1 VIRSSRFSTLTSN
14 FYSSQGYS
22 VFFGL
27 FKSQWQAVS
36 EAISTVATRL
46 AENQMASRI
55 TEQPENIDEGTNF
68 NENVELD
75 DQKNEETSDPYEC
88 VLS

>member
-1 VIRSSRFSTLTSN
+1 
-14 FYSSQGYS
+14 
-22 VFFGL
+22 
-27 FKSQWQAVS
+27 
-36 EAISTVATRL
+36 
-46 AENQMASRI
+46 MASRI